1 MGHTLNRCT
10 GTLLYVFK
18 TAIYVVFLMLICVIV
33 ILFMYIQFV
42 GVCVSVLLCGQ
53 DTLISQELGKAFRN
67 NISLSP

>member
-18 TAIYVVFLMLICVIV
+18 TAIYVVFLLLICVIV
-33 ILFMYIQFV
+33 ILFEHSV
-42 GVCVSVLLCGQ
+42 CGCVCVSVLLCGQ